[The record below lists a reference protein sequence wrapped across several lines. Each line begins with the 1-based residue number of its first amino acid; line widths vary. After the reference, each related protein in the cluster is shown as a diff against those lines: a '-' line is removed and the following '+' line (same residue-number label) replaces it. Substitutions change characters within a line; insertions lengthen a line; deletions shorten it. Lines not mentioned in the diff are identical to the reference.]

1 MTLIEVGNTRLA
13 LVISEPA
20 LKFSERSAGRNSN
33 LFQGCCAIARQP
45 HHSRHAHDKSL
56 ASSTCSPRLF
66 LIGFL
71 DTTLR
76 TTPLPFMLRNMVA
89 LVASISATAVFSQ
102 TQPFSI
108 PQELNSSCHSKRSLA
123 STSYILEQ
131 PSSTFCPTKQ
141 HHDYNHNRQKTDPGL
156 STPHVP
162 KQTCQVLV
170 LVVPPPHSILT
181 FRDYPPS
188 PAALPV
194 FRYQPESH
202 SVQPAIFQDC
212 RCGSL
217 QL

>member
-102 TQPFSI
+102 THPFSI

-141 HHDYNHNRQKTDPGL
+141 HHDYNHNRQKN
-156 STPHVP
+156 
-162 KQTCQVLV
+162 
-170 LVVPPPHSILT
+170 
-181 FRDYPPS
+181 
-188 PAALPV
+188 
-194 FRYQPESH
+194 
-202 SVQPAIFQDC
+202 
-212 RCGSL
+212 
-217 QL
+217 